1 VKRYSSI
8 THASSIT
15 ENKHEDYNYDVMIC
29 DNRPTLFCLG
39 FILAGYGTLL
49 AIEQT
54 NAINEVF
61 TAALRYI

>member
-1 VKRYSSI
+1 
-8 THASSIT
+8 
-15 ENKHEDYNYDVMIC
+15 
-29 DNRPTLFCLG
+29 LG